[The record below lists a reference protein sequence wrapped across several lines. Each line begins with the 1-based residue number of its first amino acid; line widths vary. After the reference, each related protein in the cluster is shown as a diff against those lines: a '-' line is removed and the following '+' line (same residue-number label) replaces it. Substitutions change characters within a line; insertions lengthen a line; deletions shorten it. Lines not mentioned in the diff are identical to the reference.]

1 MILTAE
7 MVYVLM
13 RRGAL
18 EYIRNRKTV
27 QITKPQNRNKF
38 RSKSKSEK
46 TCTWLRSL
54 RRIFSEVNLKK
65 HQTASNSKSK
75 TRFYFCRK
83 PKTESAIELKLQT
96 AMVTKIENPKFFWYK
111 SRKTDLKNGRNR
123 KTENPNAL
131 LHEEQLRGIDFV
143 TLSQFNT
150 TRFASDKT

>member
-27 QITKPQNRNKF
+27 QIITKPQNRNKF

-54 RRIFSEVNLKK
+54 RRIFSEQNLEKD
-65 HQTASNSKSK
+65 QTASNSKSK

-83 PKTESAIELKLQT
+83 RKTESAIELKLQT
-96 AMVTKIENPKFFWYK
+96 AIVTKIENPKFFG
-111 SRKTDLKNGRNR
+111 T
-123 KTENPNAL
+123 KTEKP
-131 LHEEQLRGIDFV
+131 I
-143 TLSQFNT
+143 
-150 TRFASDKT
+150 